1 MKNKTKDKTKDK
13 PWLEDFDILI
23 MNNEIARAKRLLKEH
38 KGSIEIDDFYYFYSI
53 LYCRQG
59 HFRKALSL
67 DKEAYRIS
75 PKDLDKARIYAWALS
90 SASPKDLEKNTEALN
105 LIDPV
110 INEREKSDSLNKD
123 FLYDLNVKSHIL
135 YRLGRYYEARE
146 NIKKTANLFP
156 DSQLPLFIQL
166 LYEKSVPSLSSREPN
181 VVDRKSLFIKL
192 IMAIVAATVAA
203 LISTYII
210 RVIL

>member
-1 MKNKTKDKTKDK
+1 
-13 PWLEDFDILI
+13 

-59 HFRKALSL
+59 HFRKALPL
-67 DKEAYRIS
+67 AKEAYRIS
-75 PKDLDKARIYAWALS
+75 PEDLDKARIYAWALS

-105 LIDPV
+105 LIDHV

-135 YRLGRYYEARE
+135 YRLGRYYEVRD
-146 NIKKTANLFP
+146 NIKKTADLFP

-181 VVDRKSLFIKL
+181 VVDHKFFIKWIL
-192 IMAIVAATVAA
+192 GIIATV
-203 LISTYII
+203 ISAIIIYII
-210 RVIL
+210 KFVI